1 MKANIAEIFTSIQ
14 GEGLLVG
21 TRQLFVRFSGCNLH
35 CSYCDTPASR
45 QPCSLGLIH
54 NELNSMN
61 RVRKIHNP
69 IFSRQLLQIIG
80 EFTVPWISFTGGE
93 PLLAAEFLAEV
104 TQQTKMMGYKNLLET
119 NGTLFA
125 ELEKCLWYID
135 MISIDFKLPS
145 ATGRDFWEEHLE
157 FLFRAYSRPCYVKVV
172 ITPETRDEE
181 VDKAVNIIASVNPAI
196 PLFLQPVTVSP
207 GKRATD
213 MKTVLSYQTRA
224 LNTLHEVRVLPQIHT
239 YLGLP

>member
-1 MKANIAEIFTSIQ
+1 M
-14 GEGLLVG
+14 
-21 TRQLFVRFSGCNLH
+21 
-35 CSYCDTPASR
+35 
-45 QPCSLGLIH
+45 
-54 NELNSMN
+54 
-61 RVRKIHNP
+61 
-69 IFSRQLLQIIG
+69 
-80 EFTVPWISFTGGE
+80 GGA
-93 PLLAAEFLAEV
+93 PGV
-104 TQQTKMMGYKNLLET
+104 
-119 NGTLFA
+119 
-125 ELEKCLWYID
+125 
-135 MISIDFKLPS
+135 S
-145 ATGRDFWEEHLE
+145 
-157 FLFRAYSRPCYVKVV
+157 FRAYSRPCYVKVV